1 MKIKFIGG
9 FTNMKIFCSKEAL
22 LSGVNAVQRAVSSKN
37 TLPIL
42 QGILIKAEQQ
52 SLHFAA
58 TDLEMGIRCEIPAQ
72 VIEEGIMVVPAKLF
86 TEVVRKLPDTTI
98 TLEEVDKAITISY
111 YQSEII
117 LNGFDPEEFPLL
129 PDLLDPISFTLATTI
144 FKNMIR
150 QTVFSCA
157 VEENRP
163 VFNGTLLQIEGSSLR
178 LVATD
183 THRLA
188 YSIAEIP
195 NPEASQ
201 FSGIIPAKTLS
212 EIYRLLRD
220 EDEILTI
227 NFSNNQ
233 VVFQF
238 GSIYLVSRLIEGQFP
253 NFKQVIPQTC
263 ETKVNLS
270 VRSFLEAVERA
281 SLLSRDKSGANIIKI
296 NVEENQLR
304 IDQTSEFGK
313 ISEQINIELEGKNV
327 MIAFNAKFLI
337 DALKVI
343 DSDQIIFE
351 LSGPFSPGVM
361 RPLDNPNYLY
371 LVLPVRT
378 S

>member
-1 MKIKFIGG
+1 
-9 FTNMKIFCSKEAL
+9 MKIFCSKEAL
-22 LSGVNAVQRAVSSKN
+22 LTGVNAVQRAVSSKN
-37 TLPIL
+37 TLPVL
-42 QGILIKAEQQ
+42 SGILIKAEQQ
-52 SLHFAA
+52 SLQFAA
-58 TDLEMGIRCEIPAQ
+58 TDLEMGIRCEVPAQ
-72 VIEEGIMVVPAKLF
+72 VVEEGIMVVPAKLF
-86 TEVVRKLPDTTI
+86 TDVVRKLPDTTI
-98 TLEEVDKAITISY
+98 TLEERDKAIKICY
-111 YQSEII
+111 YQSEIT
-117 LNGFDPEEFPLL
+117 LNGYDPEEFPLL
-129 PDLLDPISFTLATTI
+129 PDLLDPKSYTLPTAI

-157 VEENRP
+157 IEENRP
-163 VFNGTLLQIEGSSLR
+163 VFTGTLLLIEGSSIR

-195 NPEASQ
+195 NPKEAN

-220 EDEILTI
+220 EDEVLTI

-238 GSIYLVSRLIEGQFP
+238 GTIYLVSRLIEGQFP
-253 NFKQVIPQTC
+253 NFKQVIPQSC

-270 VRSFLEAVERA
+270 VRSFMEAVERA
-281 SLLSRDKSGANIIKI
+281 SLLSRDKSGANIIRI
-296 NVEENQLR
+296 NVENNELK

-313 ISEQINIELEGKNV
+313 ISEQIDIQLEGKGV

-343 DSDQIIFE
+343 DSEQIIFE

>member
-1 MKIKFIGG
+1 
-9 FTNMKIFCSKEAL
+9 MKIFCSKDAL

-37 TLPIL
+37 TLPVL
-42 QGILIKAEQQ
+42 QGILIIAEQQ
-52 SLHFAA
+52 SLQFAA
-58 TDLEMGIRCEIPAQ
+58 TDLEMGIRCEVPAQ
-72 VIEEGIMVVPAKLF
+72 VTEEGTMIVPAKLF
-86 TEVVRKLPDTTI
+86 AEVVRKLPDTTI
-98 TLEEVDKAITISY
+98 MLEERDKTITICY
-111 YQSEII
+111 HQSEIV
-117 LNGFDPEEFPLL
+117 LNGYDPEEFPLL
-129 PDLLDPISFTLATTI
+129 PDLIDPVSFTLPTMI

-157 VEENRP
+157 IEENRP
-163 VFNGTLLQIEGSSLR
+163 VFTGTLLQIEGSSIR

-195 NPEASQ
+195 NPEELQ

-212 EIYRLLRD
+212 EIYRLLHD
-220 EDEILTI
+220 EDEVLTI
-227 NFSNNQ
+227 SSTNTQ

-253 NFKQVIPQTC
+253 NYKQVIPQTC

-270 VRSFLEAVERA
+270 VKSFLEAVERA
-281 SLLSRDKSGANIIKI
+281 SLLSRDKSGANIIRI
-296 NVEENQLR
+296 NVDKTELR
-304 IDQTSEFGK
+304 IDQSSELGK
-313 ISEQINIELEGKNV
+313 ISEQIGIKMEGKDV
-327 MIAFNAKFLI
+327 IIAFNAKFLI

>member
-1 MKIKFIGG
+1 
-9 FTNMKIFCSKEAL
+9 MKIFCSKDAL
-22 LSGVNAVQRAVSSKN
+22 LSGVNAVQRAVSNKN

-52 SLHFAA
+52 FLQFAA
-58 TDLEMGIRCEIPAQ
+58 TDLEIGIRCEVPVQ
-72 VIEEGIMVVPAKLF
+72 VVEEGTIIVPAKLF
-86 TEVVRKLPDTTI
+86 TDVVRKLPDTSIILEEREKTI
-98 TLEEVDKAITISY
+98 TIGY
-111 YQSEII
+111 YQSEIVI
-117 LNGFDPEEFPLL
+117 NGYDPDEFPLF
-129 PDLLDPISFTLATTI
+129 PDFFDPISFTLPTAI
-144 FKNMIR
+144 FKSIIR

-157 VEENRP
+157 IEENRP
-163 VFNGTLLQIEGSSLR
+163 VFTGTLLQIEGSNIR

-188 YSIAEIP
+188 YSIAEIS
-195 NPEASQ
+195 NPEESQ
-201 FSGIIPAKTLS
+201 FSGIVPAKTLS

-220 EDEILTI
+220 EDEVLTI
-227 NFSNNQ
+227 SFSQTQ

-238 GSIYLVSRLIEGQFP
+238 GLIYLVSRLIEGQFP
-253 NFKQVIPQTC
+253 NYKQVIPQMC

-270 VRSFLEAVERA
+270 VKSFLEAVERA
-281 SLLSRDKSGANIIKI
+281 SLLSRDKSGATIIRI
-296 NVEENQLR
+296 NVEKDELR
-304 IDQTSEFGK
+304 IDQSSELGK
-313 ISEQINIELEGKNV
+313 ISEQIGIEMEGKDV

>member
-1 MKIKFIGG
+1 MKV
-9 FTNMKIFCSKEAL
+9 FCSKDAL

-52 SLHFAA
+52 SLQFAA
-58 TDLEMGIRCEIPAQ
+58 TDLEMGIRCEVPAQ
-72 VIEEGIMVVPAKLF
+72 VIEEGTMIVPAKLF
-86 TEVVRKLPDTTI
+86 SEVVRKLPDTSI
-98 TLEEVDKAITISY
+98 TLEERDNAIIICY
-111 YQSEII
+111 YQSDIV
-117 LNGFDPEEFPLL
+117 LNGYDPEEFPLL
-129 PDLLDPISFTLATTI
+129 PDLFDPISFTIPTTL

-150 QTVFSCA
+150 QTIFSCA
-157 VEENRP
+157 TEENRP
-163 VFNGTLLQIEGSSLR
+163 VFTGTLLQIEGSTIR

-195 NPEASQ
+195 NPQELQ

-227 NFSNNQ
+227 SSSNAQ
-233 VVFQF
+233 VLFQF
-238 GSIYLVSRLIEGQFP
+238 GSIYLISRLIEGQFP
-253 NFKQVIPQTC
+253 NYKQVIPQTC

-270 VRSFLEAVERA
+270 VKNFLEAVERA
-281 SLLSRDKSGANIIKI
+281 SLLSRDKSGANIIRV
-296 NVEENQLR
+296 NVEKTELR
-304 IDQTSEFGK
+304 IDQTTELGK
-313 ISEQINIELEGKNV
+313 ISEQIEIETEGKDV

-361 RPLDNPNYLY
+361 RPLDNPNYIY

>member
-1 MKIKFIGG
+1 
-9 FTNMKIFCSKEAL
+9 MKIFCSKEAL
-22 LSGVNAVQRAVSSKN
+22 LSGVNAVQKAVSNKN

-52 SLHFAA
+52 SLQFAA
-58 TDLEMGIRCEIPAQ
+58 TDLEMGIRCEVPAQ
-72 VIEEGIMVVPAKLF
+72 VVEEGTMIVPAKLF
-86 TEVVRKLPDTTI
+86 TDVVRKLPDTSI
-98 TLEEVDKAITISY
+98 TLEEREKTITIGY
-111 YQSEII
+111 YQSEIV
-117 LNGFDPEEFPLL
+117 LNGYDPDEFPLF
-129 PDLLDPISFTLATTI
+129 PDFFDPISFTLPTPI

-157 VEENRP
+157 MEENRP
-163 VFNGTLLQIEGSSLR
+163 VFTGTLLQIEGSNVR

-188 YSIAEIP
+188 YSLAEIS
-195 NPEASQ
+195 NPEGSQ
-201 FSGIIPAKTLS
+201 FSGIVPAKTLS

-220 EDEILTI
+220 EDEVLTI
-227 NFSNNQ
+227 SFSQTQ

-238 GSIYLVSRLIEGQFP
+238 GLIYLVSRLIEGQFP
-253 NFKQVIPQTC
+253 NYKQVIPQTC

-270 VRSFLEAVERA
+270 VKSFLEAVERA
-281 SLLSRDKSGANIIKI
+281 SLLSRDKNGATIIRI
-296 NVEENQLR
+296 NVEKDELR
-304 IDQTSEFGK
+304 IDQSSELGK
-313 ISEQINIELEGKNV
+313 ISEQIGIEMEGKDV

>member
-1 MKIKFIGG
+1 
-9 FTNMKIFCSKEAL
+9 MKIFCSKDAL

-52 SLHFAA
+52 SLQFAA
-58 TDLEMGIRCEIPAQ
+58 TDLEMGIRCEVPAQ

-98 TLEEVDKAITISY
+98 TLEERDKAITISY
-111 YQSEII
+111 HQSEII
-117 LNGFDPEEFPLL
+117 LNGYDPEEFPLL
-129 PDLLDPISFTLATTI
+129 PDLLDPISFTLTTTI

-157 VEENRP
+157 IEENRP
-163 VFNGTLLQIEGSSLR
+163 VFNGTLLQIEGSSIR

-195 NPEASQ
+195 NPEESN

-220 EDEILTI
+220 EDEVLTI

-238 GSIYLVSRLIEGQFP
+238 GSIYLVSRLIEGVFP

-263 ETKVNLS
+263 ETKVKLP

-281 SLLSRDKSGANIIKI
+281 SLLSRDKNGANIIRI
-296 NVEENQLR
+296 NVENNELR

-313 ISEQINIELEGKNV
+313 ISEQINIELEGKDV

-343 DSDQIIFE
+343 NSEQIIFE
-351 LSGPFSPGVM
+351 LSDPFSPGVM
-361 RPLDNPNYLY
+361 RPLDDPNYLY

-378 S
+378 A

>member
-1 MKIKFIGG
+1 
-9 FTNMKIFCSKEAL
+9 MKIFCSKDAL
-22 LSGVNAVQRAVSSKN
+22 LSGVNAVQRAVSNKN
-37 TLPIL
+37 TLPVL
-42 QGILIKAEQQ
+42 QGILIIAEQQ
-52 SLHFAA
+52 SLQFAA
-58 TDLEMGIRCEIPAQ
+58 TDLEMGIRCEVPVQ
-72 VIEEGIMVVPAKLF
+72 VTEEGTMIVPAKLF

-98 TLEEVDKAITISY
+98 MLEERDKIITICY
-111 YQSEII
+111 NQSEIV
-117 LNGFDPEEFPLL
+117 LNGYDPEEFPLL
-129 PDLLDPISFTLATTI
+129 PDLIDPVSFTLPTMI

-157 VEENRP
+157 IEENRP
-163 VFNGTLLQIEGSSLR
+163 VFTGTLLQIEGSSIR

-195 NPEASQ
+195 NPEELQ

-212 EIYRLLRD
+212 EIYRLLHD
-220 EDEILTI
+220 EDEVLTI
-227 NFSNNQ
+227 SSTNTQ

-253 NFKQVIPQTC
+253 NYKQVIPQTC

-270 VRSFLEAVERA
+270 VKSFLEAVERA
-281 SLLSRDKSGANIIKI
+281 SLLSRDKSGANIIRI
-296 NVEENQLR
+296 NVDKTELR
-304 IDQTSEFGK
+304 IDQSSELGK
-313 ISEQINIELEGKNV
+313 ISEQIGIKMEGKDV
-327 MIAFNAKFLI
+327 IIAFNAKFLI